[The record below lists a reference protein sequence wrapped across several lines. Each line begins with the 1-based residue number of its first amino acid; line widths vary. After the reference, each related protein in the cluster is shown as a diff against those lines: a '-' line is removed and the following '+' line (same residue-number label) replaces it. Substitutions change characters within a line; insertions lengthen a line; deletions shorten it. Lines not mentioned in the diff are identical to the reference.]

1 MNKIKLALI
10 IAFFGFI
17 LNNSF
22 AQNMQLSTKWQ
33 TAKYEN
39 IEDFSNMDFLY
50 DSEGGLLFLLTNDE
64 NNLYV
69 HLRTIAEIPEKKLIE
84 LGFSIEINVKG
95 DKTKRLVEYPLPKN
109 ERMEPVI
116 LIQNNSEER
125 RKDFNLIKEQV
136 IKQINTIRLTGF
148 GKEEKTLVKST
159 ENEFNITGDIKFN
172 KKGQL
177 QYLLTIP
184 LKSLGVSLKD
194 DVSMNFTLKSGSME
208 VENQGPPQ
216 NVDVVGGQGQ
226 GGGGQGG
233 RGGQGGFGQGGGSQ
247 GVGQGPQQGNMDGDE
262 DSGERQQHMEER
274 TEMSKAIIVR
284 LKKMVLAKKP

>member
-1 MNKIKLALI
+1 MKIIHFI
-10 IAFFGFI
+10 IVVMF
-17 LNNSF
+17 LSF
-22 AQNMQLSTKWQ
+22 SMHQASAQKIPLTTKWQ

-39 IEDFSNMDFLY
+39 IEDVSNMDFLY

-69 HLRTIAEIPEKKLIE
+69 HLRTIAEIPEKKLVN
-84 LGFSIEINVKG
+84 LGFSIEIKVKG
-95 DKTKRLVEYPLPKN
+95 DKTKRVVEYPLPQN
-109 ERMEPVI
+109 ERMKPVI
-116 LIQNNSEER
+116 LIQNNSDER

-148 GKEEKTLVKST
+148 GKEDKILVKST
-159 ENEFNITGDIKFN
+159 ENEFNITGDIKIN
-172 KKGQL
+172 KNGQL

-184 LKSLGVSLKD
+184 LKTIGVSLKD
-194 DVSMNFTLKSGSME
+194 DVSLNFTLKSGSMDA
-208 VENQGPPQ
+208 ENQGPPQ
-216 NVDVVGGQGQ
+216 NVDGVGGQGQ
-226 GGGGQGG
+226 GGGQGG
-233 RGGQGGFGQGGGSQ
+233 PPSGVGGRGQGGGL
-247 GVGQGPQQGNMDGDE
+247 GQPQGNMGGDE